1 MHLVFDIFQGIGIA
15 AAVGVRPFLP
25 ALLVGVLGTEDV
37 QIDFK
42 GTDFS
47 FLQRTPWLLAMVVCA
62 IVLAYLERR
71 LGPPRMERR
80 SAVLAV
86 GAIGLAMGALL
97 FAGALSQAH
106 RLHTF
111 SSAWPGYPAG
121 IACALVGVAATR
133 PLLARVRARLDAQ
146 AAGAVTLY
154 AEAFAVVVAVLSV
167 VAPPAGV
174 VALLALLWLV
184 AAGRRRSG
192 QKYAGLRILR

>member
-1 MHLVFDIFQGIGIA
+1 VHLLFDIFQGIGIA

-25 ALLVGVLGTEDV
+25 VLLVGVLAVEHV
-37 QIDFK
+37 QIGFRGDFH
-42 GTDFS
+42 
-47 FLQRTPWLLAMVVCA
+47 FLQGTPWLLAMVVCA

-71 LGPPRMERR
+71 LGPPRMDKR

-86 GAIGLAMGALL
+86 GAIGLGLGAIM

-106 RLHTF
+106 HHRTF

-133 PLLARVRARLDAQ
+133 PLFARVRARLEAQ
-146 AAGAVTLY
+146 AASAVTLY
-154 AEAFAVVVAVLSV
+154 AEAIAMVVAVLSA

-174 VALLALLWLV
+174 VALIALLWML
-184 AAGRRRSG
+184 ASGRRRG
-192 QKYAGLRILR
+192 AQKYAGLRILR